1 MVEPFKNFFSIAVI
15 EKMAAILSAQSS
27 DFDAPHFVQIASIDH
42 DKNELKQR
50 SQQIQKALLATLPN
64 NLDDLAPILLRA
76 LGPEAPIDGGTTS
89 NDREGLNGFALMPFC
104 DFVAEIGPNEWP
116 KAAALFEEMTKRFS
130 AEFAVRP
137 FIAQNQIETMQ
148 TFAQWAKHE
157 NAHVRRLASEGC
169 RPLLPWGM
177 RLHQFVKDPAPI
189 LPILEQLKDDT
200 TEYVRR
206 SVANNLNDIAK
217 NQPDLVAEIAEK
229 WMRGADKNRQ
239 RLVRHA
245 CRTLI
250 KNGHPPT
257 LSALGYKPLDLKT
270 AEFSIETPTVVL
282 GNSLDFSFNIV
293 PKDNAS
299 HPYILDF
306 AIHFKKANGE
316 LSPKV
321 FKLSTGVIKA
331 GAALQGEKQVSIRPI
346 TTRTFYPGAH
356 KLELLLNGQSLG
368 TKEFLLE
375 IDGVA

>member
-15 EKMAAILSAQSS
+15 EKMAAILSAQSA
-27 DFDAPHFVQIASIDH
+27 DFDANKFVEIASINH
-42 DKNELKQR
+42 EENELKQR

-64 NLDDLAPILLRA
+64 DLDRVAPILLNA

-104 DFVAEIGPNEWP
+104 DFVTEIGIGDWP
-116 KAAALFEEMTKRFS
+116 KAAPLLKEMTKRFS

-137 FIAQNQIETMQ
+137 FIAQNPVETMK
-148 TFAQWAKHE
+148 TFALWAE
-157 NAHVRRLASEGC
+157 DDNAHVRRLASEGC

-177 RLHQFVKDPAPI
+177 RLYQFVKDPAPI
-189 LPILEQLKDDT
+189 LPILEKLKDDP

-217 NQPDLVAEIAEK
+217 NQPDLIAEIATN
-229 WMRGADKNRQ
+229 WMQGAHKNRQ

-257 LSALGYKPLDLKT
+257 LAALGYKPINLAKSDFEIKT
-270 AEFSIETPTVVL
+270 KQVEFGTALIFSYHLAPSDTVQ
-282 GNSLDFSFNIV
+282 
-293 PKDNAS
+293 

-316 LSPKV
+316 LAPKV
-321 FKLSTGVIKA
+321 FKLSTGKMSE
-331 GAALQGEKQVSIRPI
+331 GAPLTGEKTVAIKPI
-346 TTRTFYPGAH
+346 TTRKFYPGEH

-368 TKEFLLE
+368 TKEFLLKM
-375 IDGVA
+375 DATA